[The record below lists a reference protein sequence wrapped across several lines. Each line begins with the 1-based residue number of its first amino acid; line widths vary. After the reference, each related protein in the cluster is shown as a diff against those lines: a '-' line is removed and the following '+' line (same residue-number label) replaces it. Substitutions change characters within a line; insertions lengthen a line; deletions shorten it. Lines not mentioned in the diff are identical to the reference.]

1 MIDDN
6 GEEDKE
12 LKMVWSGANTGW
24 DDRCHQQTGDIMQSL
39 GGMEK

>member
-12 LKMVWSGANTGW
+12 LKMGW